1 MQTRPPSVPISP
13 ETLSQA
19 GAGAL
24 LVALAVVELW
34 LAFWAAGWW
43 QRGGACLVAIAG
55 ATLVARA
62 VAAVAPPLHVKLRR
76 RSQGQASRPPLTVPR
91 TVGLAE
97 VAQR

>member
-1 MQTRPPSVPISP
+1 MQTRPASVPISP

-55 ATLVARA
+55 AALVAHA

-76 RSQGQASRPPLTVPR
+76 HSPRRASRSPLAVPA
-91 TVGLAE
+91 TVGFAE